1 MGRRRFQLAAV
12 IAAVGFAAPLA
23 ALGFAAPL
31 AAQIPEQQSP
41 ARMRA
46 GGGVALARPV
56 GDFGEVVD
64 VGVGLGGHFLLYITP
79 GGALSLRADAGFLNY
94 GNETQRVCLSTTV
107 GCRITVDLTTSNNI
121 VYGHIGP
128 QLMVPGG
135 PVRPYVNGGV
145 GFSYFAT
152 TSSVEGSTNSEP
164 FASTTNFDDGAF
176 SWGAGGGIYIPLP
189 ISATA
194 DIALDLGARYSAT
207 REIEYLREGDINDR
221 PDGSIEF
228 TPRRSDA
235 NLVTFIL
242 GVSVAF

>member
-1 MGRRRFQLAAV
+1 MRRRRF
-12 IAAVGFAAPLA
+12 PLA
-23 ALGFAAPL
+23 AALAAAGFAAPL
-31 AAQIPEQQSP
+31 AAQIPADAP
-41 ARMRA
+41 PRMRA
-46 GGGVALARPV
+46 GGGLVIAKPT

-64 VGVGLGGHFLLYITP
+64 LGVGLGGNFLVYITP
-79 GGALSLRADAGFLNY
+79 GGALSIRADAGFLNY
-94 GNETQRVCLSTTV
+94 GNETNRVCLSTTV

-121 VYGHIGP
+121 VHAHIGP
-128 QLMVPGG
+128 QLMVPRG
-135 PVRPYVNGGV
+135 PVRPYVNGGI

-152 TSSVEGSTNSEP
+152 TSSVEGSTDSEP

-176 SWGAGGGIYIPLP
+176 SWGAGGGLYIPIA

-194 DIALDLGARYSAT
+194 DFAIDLAARYTAT
-207 REIEYLREGDINDR
+207 SDIEYLREGDIRDL

-235 NLVTFIL
+235 NLITFVL

>member
-1 MGRRRFQLAAV
+1 MKRGSF
-12 IAAVGFAAPLA
+12 PLA
-23 ALGFAAPL
+23 AAIAAAGFAAPL
-31 AAQIPEQQSP
+31 AAQIPDESLAP
-41 ARMRA
+41 RMRA
-46 GGGVALARPV
+46 GGGLVIAKPV

-64 VGVGLGGHFLLYITP
+64 LGVGLGGHFILYITP
-79 GGALSLRADAGFLNY
+79 GGVLSLRADAGFLNY
-94 GNETQRVCLSTTV
+94 GNETNRVCLSTTV

-121 VYGHIGP
+121 VHGLIGP

-135 PVRPYVNGGV
+135 PVRPYVNGGI

-152 TSSVEGSTNSEP
+152 TSSVEGSTDNEP
-164 FASTTNFDDGAF
+164 FANTTNFDDGAF
-176 SWGAGGGIYIPLP
+176 SWGAGGGLYIPLS

-194 DIALDLGARYSAT
+194 DFAIDIAARYTAT
-207 REIEYLREGDINDR
+207 REIEYLREGDIRDL

-235 NLVTFIL
+235 DLVTFTV